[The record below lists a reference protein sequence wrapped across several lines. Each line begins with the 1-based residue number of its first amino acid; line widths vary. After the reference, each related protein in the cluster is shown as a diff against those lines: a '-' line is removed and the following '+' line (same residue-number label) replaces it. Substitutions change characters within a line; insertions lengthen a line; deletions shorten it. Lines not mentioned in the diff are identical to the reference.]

1 MSGASAVSIVIVDD
15 HAIMREGLARILEQ
29 HADFQVVGSCG
40 DGRESL
46 ALIAALQPR
55 VAVLDIS
62 MPHLNGIEVA
72 RQVKERSPQTAVVIL
87 SMHASAEHVFQAL
100 EAGARGYL
108 QKESAAREIVEA
120 LRAVAA
126 GRRYLSPRIAQVVAE
141 HDGERGAPLPS
152 LQALSRREREILQ
165 LVAEGHSSA
174 EIGAMLFLSPKTID
188 SYRSRLM
195 AKLKLADVPSLVRFA
210 IRQGVISLD

>member
-1 MSGASAVSIVIVDD
+1 M
-15 HAIMREGLARILEQ
+15 
-29 HADFQVVGSCG
+29 
-40 DGRESL
+40 
-46 ALIAALQPR
+46 
-55 VAVLDIS
+55 
-62 MPHLNGIEVA
+62 
-72 RQVKERSPQTAVVIL
+72 
-87 SMHASAEHVFQAL
+87 
-100 EAGARGYL
+100 
-108 QKESAAREIVEA
+108 
-120 LRAVAA
+120 
-126 GRRYLSPRIAQVVAE
+126 
-141 HDGERGAPLPS
+141 PS